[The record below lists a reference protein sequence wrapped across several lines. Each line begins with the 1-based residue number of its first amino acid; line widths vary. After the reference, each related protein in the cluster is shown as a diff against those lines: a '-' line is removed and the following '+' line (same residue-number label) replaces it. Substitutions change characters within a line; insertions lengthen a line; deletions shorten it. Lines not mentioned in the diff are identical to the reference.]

1 VLRCHINSLS
11 CFVHSGARKVLEAFS
26 FIRDLL
32 LRLEKFTSAVDL
44 DQGPQ
49 R

>member
-1 VLRCHINSLS
+1 
-11 CFVHSGARKVLEAFS
+11 VLEAFS